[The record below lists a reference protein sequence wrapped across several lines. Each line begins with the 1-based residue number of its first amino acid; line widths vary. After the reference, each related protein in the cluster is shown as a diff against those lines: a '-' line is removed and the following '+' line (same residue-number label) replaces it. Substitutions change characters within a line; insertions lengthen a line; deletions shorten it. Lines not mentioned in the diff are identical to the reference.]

1 MLSSSV
7 VVSSSVVNATVVAAA
22 VVTAAVVAAVVTAV
36 VEAVVEAVGATAEF
50 IETWL
55 GTDILFMFPIFPMD
69 IPLGDITCTGPK
81 AHIDSEE
88 EIQLDSQR
96 TTGCS
101 SRLPFAKTWKAWGR
115 CSRKQVAPVH

>member
-36 VEAVVEAVGATAEF
+36 VEAVVEAVGAVTAEL

-55 GTDILFMFPIFPMD
+55 GTDILFMFPMD
-69 IPLGDITCTGPK
+69 IPLGDITYTGHK
-81 AHIDSEE
+81 RRQGQHQDN
-88 EIQLDSQR
+88 
-96 TTGCS
+96 CS
-101 SRLPFAKTWKAWGR
+101 SLKP
-115 CSRKQVAPVH
+115 

>member
-36 VEAVVEAVGATAEF
+36 VEAVVEAVGAAAEF

-69 IPLGDITCTGPK
+69 IPLGDITCTGPPGVN
-81 AHIDSEE
+81 INQDIFRIRNS
-88 EIQLDSQR
+88 
-96 TTGCS
+96 TGFTAYHGLLQQAAI
-101 SRLPFAKTWKAWGR
+101 R
-115 CSRKQVAPVH
+115 

>member
-36 VEAVVEAVGATAEF
+36 VEAVVEAVGAVTAEL

-55 GTDILFMFPIFPMD
+55 GTDILFMFPMD
-69 IPLGDITCTGPK
+69 IPLGDITYTGHKK
-81 AHIDSEE
+81 ARPTSR
-88 EIQLDSQR
+88 QPLFLKTMKQR
-96 TTGCS
+96 KF
-101 SRLPFAKTWKAWGR
+101 L
-115 CSRKQVAPVH
+115 